1 MPTILP
7 LIRHTKGTLLT
18 FSRKVAKYA
27 TTREQDRDLKVY
39 YAKDRNELVA
49 YIYDNRIRVVI
60 HPGFT
65 IHHFKN
71 VEKVRHVQIF
81 HGTSDKPFNFHKS
94 LDQYDLILVPG
105 KKMVRDIV
113 QRELASQSKIIPI
126 GYPKIDDFLLSN
138 FNNSAYKKKE
148 GMDENKKTVLYSPTW
163 NDPDRY
169 SSFSK
174 FVGVILKNLQ
184 DFNVIV
190 KPHTNILRYR
200 PCQIVKAYMVKRKN
214 CFIYPNS
221 PDILPFMSISDIM
234 LTDISSVSHEYISF
248 GKPMVFLCPKPID
261 SIPPEHRWI
270 WHCGD
275 VVIDKRELH
284 STVVKNIQN
293 PDLYREKRQKA
304 LEQIFLDFDGKSPA
318 RFEKAVGKLL

>member
-1 MPTILP
+1 M
-7 LIRHTKGTLLT
+7 RHTHGPLLT
-18 FSRKVAKYA
+18 FSKKIAKYLTA
-27 TTREQDRDLKVY
+27 HEQYRDINVY
-39 YAKDRNELVA
+39 CAKDRGKLVE
-49 YIYDNRIRVVI
+49 YVYDNQIRVII
-60 HPGFT
+60 HPGFS

-105 KKMVRDIV
+105 KKMMRDIV
-113 QRELASQSKIIPI
+113 QRELASQRKIIPI
-126 GYPKIDDFLLSN
+126 GYPKIDAFLHSN
-138 FNNSAYKKKE
+138 FDNAAYKKKE
-148 GMDENKKTVLYSPTW
+148 GMDEHKKTVLYSPTW
-163 NDPDRY
+163 NDPDQY

-174 FVGVILKNLQ
+174 FIGVILTNLG

-190 KPHTNILRYR
+190 KPHTNTLRYR
-200 PCQIVKAYMVKRKN
+200 PWQILRAYVVKGKN

-234 LTDISSVSHEYISF
+234 LTDISSVSYEYIPF
-248 GKPMVFLCPKPID
+248 GKPLVFLCPKPID

-275 VVIDKRELH
+275 VVTDRRELH
-284 STVVKNIQN
+284 STIVKNIQI
-293 PDLYREKRQKA
+293 PDLYNEKRRKVLDQS
-304 LEQIFLDFDGKSPA
+304 FLDFDGKSPE
-318 RFEKAVGKLL
+318 RFEKAVRKLLMEEES